1 MQPILVIALI
11 GVAAAATSVG
21 FLNTNIML
29 TVQNFGVGEETLE
42 TPISDANIDFSIGR
56 MVTQDESGRTIFMNI
71 IDACSFHYPEENTA
85 VYPGLAFGST
95 KVICKL
101 TDKNGNVV
109 AEGTRVGMIAAS
121 QTVQIAIDDLAYD
134 GANKVDNIHDV
145 TIVALGDDP
154 TFFEANPLPP
164 NEAALQEPREAE
176 PGPESDPFSE
186 TDSISES
193 VIFETNINVEVGP
206 FPELDPFSEVSVTIE
221 LALSEITVTPEIELL
236 PEIGGTIESII
247 GSEILILSEVGTTFE
262 SSISSEIDPFGEIGG
277 SVETDPFSE
286 VDPLGEFGTI
296 FELNPITEIDPI
308 GEVSPIIVEVTV
320 FFEST
325 VESFLVPETMA
336 ENFLVPET
344 MGENAPPPGP

>member
-1 MQPILVIALI
+1 MTMQPILIIALI

-71 IDACSFHYPEENTA
+71 IDACSFHYPEENTS

-101 TDKNGNVV
+101 TDENGNVV

-121 QTVQIAIDDLAYD
+121 QTVNIAITDIAYD

-154 TFFEANPLPP
+154 TFFEANPVPP
-164 NEAALQEPREAE
+164 NEAAPVPPQEATPAFESDIFSEVLTIPESVILEINLFPEVGAF
-176 PGPESDPFSE
+176 PESDPFSE
-186 TDSISES
+186 ITITP
-193 VIFETNINVEVGP
+193 ET
-206 FPELDPFSEVSVTIE
+206 DPF
-221 LALSEITVTPEIELL
+221 SEITVTPEIVLL
-236 PEIGGTIESII
+236 PEIGGESSL
-247 GSEILILSEVGTTFE
+247 SEIRIVSEVGTTFE
-262 SSISSEIDPFGEIGG
+262 SSIGSEIDPFGEIGG
-277 SVETDPFSE
+277 SIETDPLNEIDAFGEIGPPESDPFSE
-286 VDPLGEFGTI
+286 ITIVGEISPLIIETSPI
-296 FELNPITEIDPI
+296 FET
-308 GEVSPIIVEVTV
+308 TA
-320 FFEST
+320 ESA
-325 VESFLVPETMA
+325 LVPETMM

>member
-1 MQPILVIALI
+1 MIMQPILVIALI

-121 QTVQIAIDDLAYD
+121 QTVHIAITDLAYN

-154 TFFEANPLPP
+154 TFFEANPVPP
-164 NEAALQEPREAE
+164 NEAALKPPQEAN

-186 TDSISES
+186 VLTASES
-193 VIFETNINVEVGP
+193 IVLEINLFPEVGA
-206 FPELDPFSEVSVTIE
+206 FPESDPFSEISVT
-221 LALSEITVTPEIELL
+221 L
-236 PEIGGTIESII
+236 
-247 GSEILILSEVGTTFE
+247 
-262 SSISSEIDPFGEIGG
+262 
-277 SVETDPFSE
+277 ETDPFSE
-286 VDPLGEFGTI
+286 IILRPEIVLLLCGRFEMRLSCPLA
-296 FELNPITEIDPI
+296 
-308 GEVSPIIVEVTV
+308 
-320 FFEST
+320 
-325 VESFLVPETMA
+325 FLLLRRYRFRLLA
-336 ENFLVPET
+336 YR
-344 MGENAPPPGP
+344 